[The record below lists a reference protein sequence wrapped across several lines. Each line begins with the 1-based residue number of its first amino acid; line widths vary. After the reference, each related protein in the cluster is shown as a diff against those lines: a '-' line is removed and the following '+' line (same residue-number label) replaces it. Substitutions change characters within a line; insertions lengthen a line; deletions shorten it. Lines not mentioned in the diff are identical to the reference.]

1 MVKNKKSDQTSN
13 HQTMTKQLSNPEL
26 NLLLQEVI
34 NSTLHLHHFSADYFQ
49 DMYFT
54 GCRSQEL
61 LQPHRWKLYS
71 DKAALSTMKTEAIRI
86 FQVHHLSNNFIVSLA
101 EGHPPYNGLTYDQ
114 LTKEFRQVIKLHPIY
129 SGNRIADTYLFRYNR
144 ARIEFEKRQ
153 NLLDVMDFFGWYS
166 ANIASK
172 YITTPL
178 IYDPYRPK

>member
-1 MVKNKKSDQTSN
+1 MQ
-13 HQTMTKQLSNPEL
+13 KQLTDSEL
-26 NLLLQEVI
+26 DILLQEVI
-34 NSTLHLHHFSADYFQ
+34 NSTLHLHHFSAHYFQ

-61 LQPHRWKLYS
+61 LQLDRWKLYS

-86 FQVHHLSNNFIVSLA
+86 FPISHLSNNFISSLA
-101 EGHPPYNGLTYDQ
+101 DEKQPYNGLTYDQ
-114 LTKEFRQVIKLHPIY
+114 LTREFRQVIKLHPIY

-144 ARIEFEKRQ
+144 ARLEFQKRQ

-178 IYDPYRPK
+178 IYDPYKPG